1 MKLWQIAWKSI
12 EHRRLASILTA
23 FSMSLGVALIVT
35 VIVIYGILNDSF
47 NKSAQGYDI
56 VVGPK
61 GSALELVMATMFY
74 SQGVPDTIPYDYYRQ
89 LATGRYST
97 EVETAVPIALADSY
111 KGIPVV
117 ATTHDFFS
125 KLEYR
130 DRKTYSFRDGN
141 NLDAGEDYCAVVGY
155 SAARRLKLKL
165 GDEFLPTAL
174 ERRLRGETGI
184 KKFRIVGILDYTATP
199 NDSAIFINLAGFFD
213 VYSYGK
219 EGGLAAVLSSDGKSR
234 GVGEGGGEMSGND
247 LKFKEKRISAVLVL
261 TKEKAAAIKT
271 RSSIWFDA
279 RQSANMGSRTEGDIE
294 SLKLDRLTTPE
305 MSPAVFALQQRI
317 SSDLDAQAIRPIE
330 QIAFLLEKIVGNL
343 QLVLI
348 ILAVLVVVVAGIG
361 MMVSIYNSMN
371 ERRQEI
377 AIMRALGARRTTV
390 MGIILLESILL
401 SLGGGLLGIVI
412 GHSLIM
418 VIGPFI
424 SDAVNIAVSPWRFQ
438 LTELIL
444 VPGLMALASLVG
456 YLPAVVAYRTDVAQ
470 SL

>member
-12 EHRRLASILTA
+12 EHRRLASALTA

-35 VIVIYGILNDSF
+35 VIVIYGILSDSF
-47 NKSAQGYDI
+47 NKSAQGYDL

-74 SQGVPDTIPYDYYRQ
+74 SQDVPDSIPYDYYRQ

-97 EVETAVPIALADSY
+97 EVETAVPIALADPY

-117 ATTHDFFS
+117 GTTPDFFS

-130 DRKTYSFRDGN
+130 DRRKYEFREGN
-141 NLDAGEDYCAVVGY
+141 NLDAGDDYCAVVGY
-155 SAARRLKLKL
+155 TAAKRLNIKLH
-165 GDEFLPTAL
+165 DEFLPTAL
-174 ERRLRGETGI
+174 ERRLRGEEGI
-184 KKFRIVGILDYTATP
+184 KKFKVVGILAFTGTP
-199 NDSAIFINLAGFFD
+199 NDSAVFINLTGFFE
-213 VYSYGK
+213 VYSFGK
-219 EGGLAAVLSSDGKSR
+219 EGGLATVLRSTGKDK
-234 GVGEGGGEMSGND
+234 GIGEGGGEMSEDD
-247 LKFKEKRISAVLVL
+247 LKLKEKRISAVLVL

-271 RSSIWFDA
+271 RTSIFGDV
-279 RQSANMGSRTEGDIE
+279 EG
-294 SLKLDRLTTPE
+294 LNVDRLTTPE
-305 MSPAVFALQQRI
+305 MSSAVFALQQRI
-317 SSDLDAQAIRPIE
+317 GSDLDAQAIRPIE
-330 QIAFLLEKIVGNL
+330 QIAFLLEKIVGNM

-361 MMVSIYNSMN
+361 MMVSIYNSMS

-401 SLGGGLLGIVI
+401 SLGGGLLGMLI
-412 GHSLIM
+412 GHSLIA

-424 SDAVNIAVSPWRFQ
+424 SEAVNIVVSPWKFQ
-438 LTELIL
+438 WAELVL
-444 VPGLMALASLVG
+444 VPGLILLASIVG